1 MSTPSDGAP
10 ESGAANASATDPD
23 RPDAPSR
30 PPWVWIAVCG
40 VLAVAVVG
48 LTIWALNSQSDLD
61 QQRDATAQAQQEA
74 DLANQQADEL
84 SSQVDQIAQGGA
96 DAKQKFQ
103 SALAELKGKLSSLAD
118 KLKPPEGGSGTPDAG
133 ATPPATATAT
143 SAVAT
148 PTASATPVENATP

>member
-30 PPWVWIAVCG
+30 PPWVWIGVCG

-84 SSQVDQIAQGGA
+84 SST
-96 DAKQKFQ
+96 
-103 SALAELKGKLSSLAD
+103 
-118 KLKPPEGGSGTPDAG
+118 GGSDRPRRRRRQAEVPER
-133 ATPPATATAT
+133 ACRA
-143 SAVAT
+143 
-148 PTASATPVENATP
+148 